1 MDKSW
6 MHETNRLGNRY
17 AEGVKEFI
25 SMARNHADGRNRIKC
40 PCRNCTNRYYKHIDD
55 VEDDLFLKGID
66 LNYTQWIFHRD
77 DPFLQNVHTQHNNQ
91 NANVEDTDDVEEML
105 DDIYMETFPDA
116 NMGESSIL

>member
-40 PCRNCTNRYYKHIDD
+40 PCHSCTNRYYKHIDD
-55 VEDDLFLKGID
+55 VEDNLFLTEID
-66 LNYTQWIFHRD
+66 LSYTQ
-77 DPFLQNVHTQHNNQ
+77 
-91 NANVEDTDDVEEML
+91 
-105 DDIYMETFPDA
+105 
-116 NMGESSIL
+116 